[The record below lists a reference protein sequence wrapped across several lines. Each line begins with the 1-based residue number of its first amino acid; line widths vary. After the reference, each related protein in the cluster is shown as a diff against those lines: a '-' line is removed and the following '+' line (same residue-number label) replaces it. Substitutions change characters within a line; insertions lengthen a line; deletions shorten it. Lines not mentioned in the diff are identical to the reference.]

1 MPTAGGT
8 PDRWILAR
16 APENGVTQDEIFK
29 AITHVALYAGWPK
42 GTSAVRVA
50 KQLFTDNK

>member
-1 MPTAGGT
+1 VPTAGGT
-8 PDRWILAR
+8 PDSWILAR

-29 AITHVALYAGWPK
+29 AITHVTLYAGWPK